1 MAKIHQKLQSVRVA
15 LQNTALKKTGLNTY
29 NQLRFFE
36 LADFLPTVE
45 KLMLDNKISS
55 SMELTRETATLTF
68 HDFDAD
74 DKITFSCPVDVAEI
88 NGGKTAKVQLMG
100 ATITYYRRYLAM
112 MAFEIVEMDE
122 VDSRIYE
129 NNFKEPVEKTPYT
142 LERAQSM
149 VADWQSKKMN
159 PATLLTGIKGKHTI
173 DAEVETFIFNS
184 LEGG

>member
-15 LQNTALKKTGLNTY
+15 LQNTSLKKTGVNTY

-45 KLMLDNKISS
+45 RLMLENKISS

-74 DKITFSCPVDVAEI
+74 DKIIFSCPVDVAEI

-122 VDSRIYE
+122 VDSRVYE
-129 NNFKEPVEKTPYT
+129 NNFKEPIEKTPYT
-142 LERAQSM
+142 LETAKSKM
-149 VADWQSKKMN
+149 ADWQSKKFN
-159 PATLLTGIKGKHTI
+159 PVTLLTGIKGKHTVS
-173 DAEVETFIFNS
+173 AEVEKYITDS
-184 LEGG
+184 LKGG